1 MVYGKL
7 GVAGSNPLPGM
18 QFLYYS
24 QILKRVGFFEKV
36 GFCVI

>member
-1 MVYGKL
+1 
-7 GVAGSNPLPGM
+7 M

-36 GFCVI
+36 GFCVIWSVF